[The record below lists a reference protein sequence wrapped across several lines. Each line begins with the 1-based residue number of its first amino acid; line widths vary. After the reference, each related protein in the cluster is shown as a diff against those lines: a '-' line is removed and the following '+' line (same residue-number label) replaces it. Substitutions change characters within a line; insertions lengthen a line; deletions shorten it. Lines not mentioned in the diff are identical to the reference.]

1 MARLASLAKAGHHAS
16 PDPVAT
22 ALGRFVS
29 PPSHG
34 ALRVLD
40 PCCADGAALLRF
52 LDGMGDPPAET
63 FGIELH
69 AGRAEAAR
77 QALDHVVRGDARHAR
92 LANDAFQV
100 LYLNPP
106 YQDSGDEQRRQ
117 EHVFLTLFTR
127 TLQAGGLLVFLVP
140 QRRLAVSAQY
150 LANHYR
156 ELRCW
161 RFPDGHWEPF
171 HQVAVR
177 GRKKPR
183 TERDDAER
191 DRIRG
196 WAEAD
201 PVHLEPLPLAG
212 PAGPLYRAPAGVA
225 GEVLFASGE
234 LDPLAAV
241 EAARRRGAWAHPAVV
256 AQLWPHDDTPVRPLM
271 PLRKG
276 HLAQL
281 VAAGFLNNILLRDGD
296 LAVLV
301 KGRTEKRFRVV
312 SDDETTRVER
322 EEIAT
327 SVMLLDL
334 SSGELRQVGTV
345 GLDDQERAA

>member
-1 MARLASLAKAGHHAS
+1 MARLASLAKAGYHAS

-29 PPSHG
+29 PPSHR

-40 PCCADGAALLRF
+40 PCCANGAALLRF
-52 LDGMGDPPAET
+52 LEGMGDPPAET

-117 EHVFLTLFTR
+117 EHVFLTQFTR
-127 TLQAGGLLVFLVP
+127 ALQPGGLLIFLVP

-156 ELRCW
+156 DLRCW
-161 RFPDGHWEPF
+161 RFPDDSWQPF
-171 HQVAVR
+171 HQVAVLAAR
-177 GRKKPR
+177 KPR

-191 DRIRG
+191 DRVRG

-201 PVHLEPLPLAG
+201 PADLEPLPLSG
-212 PAGPLYRAPAGVA
+212 PPEPLYRPSAGRT

-234 LDPLAAV
+234 LDPLAAA
-241 EAARRRGAWAHPAVV
+241 EAARRRGAWAQPAV
-256 AQLWPHDDTPVRPLM
+256 ATQLWPEDEAPVRPLM

-334 SSGELRQVGTV
+334 RSGELRQVGSV
-345 GLDDQERAA
+345 GLDQGRAA